1 MKIIKWLL
9 LIVTVVSFSGCF
21 SNGNDLQK
29 EIEDKVS
36 AELKKAGVD
45 ADLAKLNYDDL
56 SKAPESGAEAIK
68 LSGDN
73 KMLSEKNVT
82 AGSIWKDVFAFAK
95 NLYPEA
101 VLVGFNNH
109 SAKFSNSY
117 LIPNDK
123 FTDGKSDYWVY
134 FFVKDKAAI
143 TDEFIDDE
151 SEAFGVL
158 FENGELSYV
167 VVEISSEEIA
177 SKQLVGEGWLSVDTD
192 KFVERAKKKILDD
205 YAVDKFISIDFDCI
219 PTWPIAFATAQG
231 ECRLTFYDTADT
243 GFFVDMTATTG
254 QVNAVESVTFEDLF

>member
-1 MKIIKWLL
+1 M
-9 LIVTVVSFSGCF
+9 VTVVSFSGCF
-21 SNGNDLQK
+21 TNGEDLQK

-36 AELKKAGVD
+36 AELEKAGVD

-56 SKAPESGAEAIK
+56 SESPESQGEAIK
-68 LSGDN
+68 LSGGS
-73 KMLSEKNVT
+73 KKLSESVVT

-95 NLYPEA
+95 ELYPEA
-101 VLVGFNNH
+101 VLIGYNNH

-143 TDEFIDDE
+143 SDEFIDGE
-151 SEAFGVL
+151 AEAFGIL
-158 FENGELSYV
+158 FEDGELSYV
-167 VVEISSEEIA
+167 VVEINTEEIA

-192 KFVERAKKKILDD
+192 KLVERSKKKIFDD
-205 YAVDKFISIDFDCI
+205 YAVDKFISVDFDCI

-254 QVNAVESVTFEDLF
+254 QVNSVESVTFKSLF